1 VQNEKL
7 IAQYEE
13 RIKHL
18 EAEVGF
24 LREELRARR
33 G

>member
-1 VQNEKL
+1 VPEKL

-13 RIKHL
+13 RITHL
-18 EAEVGF
+18 EADVAF

-33 G
+33 